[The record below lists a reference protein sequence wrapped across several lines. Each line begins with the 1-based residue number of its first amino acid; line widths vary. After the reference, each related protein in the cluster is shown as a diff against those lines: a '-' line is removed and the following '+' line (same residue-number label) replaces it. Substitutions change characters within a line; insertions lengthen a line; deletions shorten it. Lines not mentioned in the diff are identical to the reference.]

1 MKCIVKNRK
10 ELCAGSDYGTG
21 LILDC
26 FEHMLVKVMP
36 ESMMRSNLRLNGGIL
51 TIRSKNIRLDL
62 DSYERICVYGTGK
75 AGAQMSMML
84 EGVIGAKRISEG
96 YVTVPKGSIGAVKV
110 ERIKLIEAGH
120 PVPDKNS
127 VKGGVIIQQM
137 LKKLGPRDLAI
148 GLISGGGSAQ
158 LEVPAPGISLEQ
170 IIKTTQMLLA
180 VGANI
185 NEINCVRKHLSQI
198 KGGGLVPEENNTTM
212 ITLAIS
218 DVVGSDLGSLASGPT
233 YPDWTTYAGAYGVL
247 KGYNILYTVPEAVFT
262 RLKKGMNGNPYF
274 EETPKPGDYRF
285 EKVKNVLIGDNRLGC
300 ESGIKY
306 LRKNY
311 PRMNIHYL
319 GSDVTG
325 DARTVGRELAARF
338 LDISEGRPN
347 AHLRGI
353 TAPCMLIWGGETT
366 VNIKGNG
373 YGGRNQE
380 EAGGTMEV
388 LKGNKYITVGYLST
402 DGRDG
407 RSEATGAIASKSV
420 YLKALRK
427 GLDIDKALS
436 NNDSNTFFK
445 NAGGAVVTGL
455 TGTNTNDWGFAYILR
470 VS

>member
-1 MKCIVKNRK
+1 MKSVIKNRK
-10 ELCAGSDYGTG
+10 ELSAGKDYSTK

-26 FEHMLVKVMP
+26 FEHMLGKVMP
-36 ESMMRSNLRLNGGIL
+36 ESMMQANLSMKGSTLRIGNRNLRLE
-51 TIRSKNIRLDL
+51 LDK
-62 DSYERICVYGTGK
+62 YERICVYGTGK
-75 AGAQMSMML
+75 AGPQMSMIL
-84 EGVIGAKRISEG
+84 EGIIGAKRISEG
-96 YVTVPKGSIGAVKV
+96 YVTVPKGSADAVKV
-110 ERIKLIEAGH
+110 ERIELIEAGH

-127 VKGGVIIQQM
+127 VKGGVIMQQM

-262 RLKKGMNGNPYF
+262 RLKKGMSGNPYF

-300 ESGIKY
+300 ESGIEY
-306 LRKNY
+306 LKKNY
-311 PRMNIHYL
+311 PKMEVHYL
-319 GSDVTG
+319 GSEVTG
-325 DARTVGRELAARF
+325 DARTVGGELAARF

-366 VNIKGNG
+366 VKITGNG

-380 EAGGTMEV
+380 EAGGALEV
-388 LKGNKYITVGYLST
+388 LKGNGQITVGFLST
-402 DGRDG
+402 DGKDG
-407 RSEATGAIASKSV
+407 RSEATGAIASKRV
-420 YLKALRK
+420 YLNALRK
-427 GLDIDKALS
+427 GLDIGTSLA
-436 NNDSNTFFK
+436 NNDSNTFFSK
-445 NAGGAVVTGL
+445 AGGAVVTGL
-455 TGTNTNDWGFAYILR
+455 TGTNTNDWGFAHILR
-470 VS
+470 SS